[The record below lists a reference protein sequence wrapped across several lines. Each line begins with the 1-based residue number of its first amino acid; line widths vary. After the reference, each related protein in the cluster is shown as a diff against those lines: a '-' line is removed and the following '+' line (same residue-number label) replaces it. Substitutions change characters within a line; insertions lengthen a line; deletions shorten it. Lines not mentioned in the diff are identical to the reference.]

1 MTKPKVFIGSSTENL
16 DVAYAVQENLEHD
29 AEVTVWTQGVFDVSR
44 FILESLVDVLDDVD
58 FAVFIF
64 SPDDITRIRNVSEA
78 TVRDNVVFEL
88 GLFIG
93 HLGKERCFILIPRN
107 QDLHLPS
114 DLLGITPAT
123 YDPDRQDGNLSA
135 ALGPA
140 CNRARKAFRKF
151 GATSRRPL
159 DTLQQGRSMD
169 GKVFDDND
177 IISIIESWMGSRPSG
192 ENRQAIKFSDV
203 DRELGLPPGSAEK
216 HIETAARRWKYV
228 SARRGKAT
236 ILFQD

>member
-151 GATSRRPL
+151 GATSRMASRSFRKSPCSKKPFR
-159 DTLQQGRSMD
+159 TL
-169 GKVFDDND
+169 
-177 IISIIESWMGSRPSG
+177 
-192 ENRQAIKFSDV
+192 FS
-203 DRELGLPPGSAEK
+203 
-216 HIETAARRWKYV
+216 
-228 SARRGKAT
+228 
-236 ILFQD
+236 